1 MLFRFV
7 AFHYGMTT
15 DMKFIAAFF
24 FFKGV
29 SAKQQK
35 KPKTKNHYSVIEQN
49 ALSDNYVENIIK
61 CSNPKMTGQ
70 NDRQDESLTGQ
81 VRDQA
86 GHCPFTG
93 RYFEPWRAIQA
104 ETTDD
109 ESVVNFCLCFLLAAK
124 SLDDLSCTDV
134 HAKSGK
140 GCRGQYGS
148 C

>member
-1 MLFRFV
+1 MQ
-7 AFHYGMTT
+7 
-15 DMKFIAAFF
+15 
-24 FFKGV
+24 
-29 SAKQQK
+29 SSK
-35 KPKTKNHYSVIEQN
+35 KRQRKRNQYSVTEHK
-49 ALSDNYVENIIK
+49 ATTVWEIK
-61 CSNPKMTGQ
+61 CSYPKMTGQ